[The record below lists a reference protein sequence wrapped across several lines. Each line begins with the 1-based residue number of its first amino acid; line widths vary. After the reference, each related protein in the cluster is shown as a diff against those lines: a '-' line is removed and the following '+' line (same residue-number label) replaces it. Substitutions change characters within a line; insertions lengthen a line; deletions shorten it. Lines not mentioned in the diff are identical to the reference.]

1 MVKLKSNQDES
12 LNAKGMFSVMSPSD
26 ELIAYETIFSQFT
39 IGAVKNRTDSYVLIP
54 KGDQEGLKDLIIV
67 ANKSGIRFCF
77 NKGTTKQLVSN
88 IFVAFNMLRIGNCKS
103 LSKSKFII
111 IDYMAISPE
120 IQTKIISKLTNNHK
134 IKLQ

>member
-1 MVKLKSNQDES
+1 
-12 LNAKGMFSVMSPSD
+12 MSPSD
-26 ELIAYETIFSQFT
+26 ELITYEQIFSQFT

-54 KGDQEGLKDLIIV
+54 NDMEKCLKDSIIV
-67 ANKSGIRFCF
+67 ANKSSIRICF

-88 IFVAFNMLRIGNCKS
+88 IFVAFNMLRTGNCKS

-120 IQTKIISKLTNNHK
+120 IQTKIISELTNNHK